1 MEGKICQVYDLMK
14 ANLNLDMGN
23 HENEAL
29 LWQIESNYSSTQ
41 NFVFNGQISIKLP
54 KNDNIKELKQN
65 LQSEI
70 EKKTL
75 FHYNSSARML
85 S

>member
-14 ANLNLDMGN
+14 ANLNQDMGN

-41 NFVFNGQISIKLP
+41 NFVFNGQISIKLL
-54 KNDNIKELKQN
+54 KNDNIEEQKQN
-65 LQSEI
+65 L
-70 EKKTL
+70 
-75 FHYNSSARML
+75 
-85 S
+85 

>member
-1 MEGKICQVYDLMK
+1 MEGKIYQVYDLMK

-29 LWQIESNYSSTQ
+29 LWQIESNYSSTR

-54 KNDNIKELKQN
+54 KNDNIKEQKQN
-65 LQSEI
+65 L
-70 EKKTL
+70 
-75 FHYNSSARML
+75 
-85 S
+85 

>member
-1 MEGKICQVYDLMK
+1 MK

-41 NFVFNGQISIKLP
+41 NFVLNGQISIKLP
-54 KNDNIKELKQN
+54 KNDNIKEQKQN

-70 EKKTL
+70 EKTFPFPL
-75 FHYNSSARML
+75 
-85 S
+85 

>member
-1 MEGKICQVYDLMK
+1 MEDKICQVYDLMK

-41 NFVFNGQISIKLP
+41 NFVFNGKSSIKLP
-54 KNDNIKELKQN
+54 KNDNIKEQKQN
-65 LQSEI
+65 
-70 EKKTL
+70 
-75 FHYNSSARML
+75 H
-85 S
+85 

>member
-1 MEGKICQVYDLMK
+1 MEGKIYQVYDLMK

-41 NFVFNGQISIKLP
+41 NFVFNGQSSIKLP
-54 KNDNIKELKQN
+54 KNDNIKEQKQN
-65 LQSEI
+65 L
-70 EKKTL
+70 
-75 FHYNSSARML
+75 
-85 S
+85 

>member
-14 ANLNLDMGN
+14 ANLNLDMGD

-54 KNDNIKELKQN
+54 KNDNIKEQKQN
-65 LQSEI
+65 LSSEI
-70 EKKTL
+70 EKTFPFPL
-75 FHYNSSARML
+75 
-85 S
+85 

>member
-1 MEGKICQVYDLMK
+1 MEGKMCQVYDLMK

-41 NFVFNGQISIKLP
+41 NFVFNGQISIELP
-54 KNDNIKELKQN
+54 KNDNIKEQKQN
-65 LQSEI
+65 L
-70 EKKTL
+70 
-75 FHYNSSARML
+75 
-85 S
+85 

>member
-54 KNDNIKELKQN
+54 KNDNIKEQKQN
-65 LQSEI
+65 LSSEI
-70 EKKTL
+70 EKTFPFPL
-75 FHYNSSARML
+75 
-85 S
+85 

>member
-29 LWQIESNYSSTQ
+29 LWQIPLPSSSFLYPELCIQ
-41 NFVFNGQISIKLP
+41 WPNFDQIA
-54 KNDNIKELKQN
+54 
-65 LQSEI
+65 
-70 EKKTL
+70 KK
-75 FHYNSSARML
+75 
-85 S
+85 

>member
-1 MEGKICQVYDLMK
+1 MK

-41 NFVFNGQISIKLP
+41 NFVFNGQSSIKLP
-54 KNDNIKELKQN
+54 KNDNIKEQKQN
-65 LQSEI
+65 L
-70 EKKTL
+70 
-75 FHYNSSARML
+75 
-85 S
+85 

>member
-1 MEGKICQVYDLMK
+1 MEDKICQVYDLMK

-41 NFVFNGQISIKLP
+41 NFLFNGQILIKLP
-54 KNDNIKELKQN
+54 KNDNIKEQKQN
-65 LQSEI
+65 P
-70 EKKTL
+70 
-75 FHYNSSARML
+75 
-85 S
+85 

>member
-1 MEGKICQVYDLMK
+1 MEGKICQIYDLMK

-41 NFVFNGQISIKLP
+41 NFVFNSQISIKLP
-54 KNDNIKELKQN
+54 KNDDIKEQ
-65 LQSEI
+65 
-70 EKKTL
+70 
-75 FHYNSSARML
+75 
-85 S
+85 

>member
-1 MEGKICQVYDLMK
+1 MEGKICQIYDLMK

-29 LWQIESNYSSTQ
+29 LWQIESNYSFTQ

-54 KNDNIKELKQN
+54 KNNNIKEQKQN
-65 LQSEI
+65 P
-70 EKKTL
+70 
-75 FHYNSSARML
+75 
-85 S
+85 

>member
-14 ANLNLDMGN
+14 GNLNLDMGD

-41 NFVFNGQISIKLP
+41 KFVFNGQISIKLP
-54 KNDNIKELKQN
+54 KNDNIKEQKQN
-65 LQSEI
+65 L
-70 EKKTL
+70 
-75 FHYNSSARML
+75 
-85 S
+85 

>member
-1 MEGKICQVYDLMK
+1 MEGKMCQVYDLMK

-41 NFVFNGQISIKLP
+41 NFVFNGKISIKLP
-54 KNDNIKELKQN
+54 KNDDIKEQKQN
-65 LQSEI
+65 L
-70 EKKTL
+70 
-75 FHYNSSARML
+75 
-85 S
+85 

>member
-29 LWQIESNYSSTQ
+29 LWQIESNYSFTQ

-54 KNDNIKELKQN
+54 KNNNIKEQKQN
-65 LQSEI
+65 P
-70 EKKTL
+70 
-75 FHYNSSARML
+75 
-85 S
+85 

>member
-29 LWQIESNYSSTQ
+29 VWQIESNYSFTQ
-41 NFVFNGQISIKLP
+41 NFVFNGQILIKLP
-54 KNDNIKELKQN
+54 KNDNIKEQKQN
-65 LQSEI
+65 P
-70 EKKTL
+70 
-75 FHYNSSARML
+75 
-85 S
+85 

>member
-1 MEGKICQVYDLMK
+1 MK

-41 NFVFNGQISIKLP
+41 NFVFKGQISIKLP
-54 KNDNIKELKQN
+54 KNDNIKEQKQN
-65 LQSEI
+65 L
-70 EKKTL
+70 
-75 FHYNSSARML
+75 
-85 S
+85 